1 MKPTLFIGSS
11 SESLDIAYAIQEN
24 LDDCSEPIVWKQ
36 GLFEVSEF
44 VLESLLDAL
53 DDAEFG
59 VLVFAPDDLTKM
71 RGQEMKTTRDNI
83 IFELGLFVGRLGR
96 RRSFVVVPREVEGL
110 HLPSDLVGL
119 NTATFAMP
127 PDTRRLVAA
136 LGPAC
141 NKVRRA
147 IKEAGTVPAPTPSDT
162 KNLGLMLSLV
172 VPGPEQKHLANLAD
186 GKTRDY
192 QGRGSLRS
200 ELRHLVSVGL
210 LEKLP
215 GKHIGDIKSGSTY
228 DLAEFVKLTDRGKQ
242 CVGEIKQS
250 RPLPQTRANG

>member
-1 MKPTLFIGSS
+1 MKPTLFVGSS
-11 SESLDIAYAIQEN
+11 NESLDIAYAIQEN

-36 GLFEVSEF
+36 GLFDVSEF

-53 DDAEFG
+53 DDADFG
-59 VLVFAPDDLTKM
+59 VFVFAADDLIKI

-96 RRSFVVVPREVEGL
+96 KRSFVVMPKGIEGL

-127 PDTRRLVAA
+127 TDTPRLVAA

-147 IKEAGTVPAPTPSDT
+147 IQVTGTVPTPAPNEGG
-162 KNLGLMLSLV
+162 NLALLFSLAL
-172 VPGPEQKHLANLAD
+172 PETQQKHLANLAE
-186 GKTRDY
+186 GKTKDY

-215 GKHIGDIKSGSTY
+215 GRHIGDMKSGGTY
-228 DLAEFVKLTDRGKQ
+228 DLAKFVKLTDSGTHWAER
-242 CVGEIKQS
+242 IKQS
-250 RPLPQTRANG
+250 RSRP

>member
-36 GLFEVSEF
+36 GLFDISEF
-44 VLESLLDAL
+44 ALESLLDAL
-53 DDAEFG
+53 DDADFG
-59 VLVFAPDDLTKM
+59 VFVFAPDDLTKM
-71 RGQEMKTTRDNI
+71 RGQEMKTARDNI

-96 RRSFVVVPREVEGL
+96 RRSFVVMPREVEGL

-127 PDTRRLVAA
+127 SDTNRLVAA

-141 NKVRRA
+141 NKVRRV
-147 IKEAGTVPAPTPSDT
+147 IKEAGTVHTPAPSEGS
-162 KNLGLMLSLV
+162 NLGLVLSLV
-172 VPGPEQKHLANLAD
+172 VPETQQKHLVNLAL
-186 GKTRDY
+186 GKTRNY

-200 ELRHLVSVGL
+200 ELRQLASAGL

-215 GKHIGDIKSGSTY
+215 GRHIGDMKSGSTY
-228 DLAEFVKLTDRGKQ
+228 DLAEFVKLTERGKQ
-242 CVGEIKQS
+242 WVEQTQQS
-250 RPLPQTRANG
+250 RSQPQMKPNG

>member
-11 SESLDIAYAIQEN
+11 SESLDVAYAIQEN
-24 LDDCSEPIVWKQ
+24 LEDCSEPIVWKQ
-36 GLFEVSEF
+36 GLFDVSEF

-53 DDAEFG
+53 DDANFG
-59 VLVFAPDDLTKM
+59 VFVFAADDLTKI

-96 RRSFVVVPREVEGL
+96 KRSFVVMPKEVEGL

-127 PDTRRLVAA
+127 EDMRRLVAA
-136 LGPAC
+136 PGPTC
-141 NKVRRA
+141 NKIRRA
-147 IKEAGTVPAPTPSDT
+147 IKDAVTGSVPAPSEGN
-162 KNLGLMLSLV
+162 NLALIFSLA
-172 VPGPEQKHLANLAD
+172 VPEPQQKHLANLAE
-186 GKTRDY
+186 GKTKSY

-215 GKHIGDIKSGSTY
+215 GRHIGDMTSGGTY
-228 DLAEFVKLTDRGKQ
+228 DLAEFVRLTDSGRQ
-242 CVGEIKQS
+242 WVDRIKQS
-250 RPLPQTRANG
+250 RSRPQTTPSS